1 MLKFGL
7 GTLVAMAG
15 RVGWLF
21 NLGRSGVAMLK
32 FGLLGVGG
40 AITGAGGKLKGAL
53 VLTPLGCSSS
63 LSESQILFVPL
74 LNKISWVLGMIC
86 IGYCLIYNYVK
97 SKLCL
102 TFSSFSYKLD
112 VGPPHLRF
120 EDLMSAVPLAA
131 AAVPH

>member
-1 MLKFGL
+1 MGWLFTLGRSGVAMLKFGL

-32 FGLLGVGG
+32 FGLVGVGG

-63 LSESQILFVPL
+63 LS
-74 LNKISWVLGMIC
+74 
-86 IGYCLIYNYVK
+86 
-97 SKLCL
+97 
-102 TFSSFSYKLD
+102 
-112 VGPPHLRF
+112 
-120 EDLMSAVPLAA
+120 
-131 AAVPH
+131 